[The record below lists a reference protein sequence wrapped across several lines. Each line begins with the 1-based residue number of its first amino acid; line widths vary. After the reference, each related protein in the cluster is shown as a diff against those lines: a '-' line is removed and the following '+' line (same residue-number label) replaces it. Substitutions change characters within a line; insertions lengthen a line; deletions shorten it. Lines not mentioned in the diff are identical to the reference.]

1 MTRWHINYT
10 FEKPS
15 VSLSEQIESR
25 TRKCSLELVPPRA
38 SRCFVRFFFARK
50 LQWLSSTQVI
60 YTYARRKAFS
70 IYDHKGAPEGAFW
83 SPLFRQKS
91 WHFSFPVLTI
101 GKKKTSFTPA
111 RLLYSEAHR
120 DGKARSTVR
129 RVIRGRSQHFSI
141 EAALRCPYREFPFI
155 SVITF
160 KTFVNFVVEGGG

>member
-1 MTRWHINYT
+1 MIYTRT
-10 FEKPS
+10 QDEKRFPS
-15 VSLSEQIESR
+15 TI
-25 TRKCSLELVPPRA
+25 TRGPPRGP
-38 SRCFVRFFFARK
+38 F
-50 LQWLSSTQVI
+50 
-60 YTYARRKAFS
+60 
-70 IYDHKGAPEGAFW
+70 D
-83 SPLFRQKS
+83 PLCLATNRGIFL
-91 WHFSFPVLTI
+91 FPVLTT

-120 DGKARSTVR
+120 DGKARSTAR